1 MTASRDEDTAVSTG
15 TDHRG
20 WQFFVTLKGIWLARK
35 DNEWIASGSE
45 SDLIELVDGIERSSV
60 IRLYE

>member
-15 TDHRG
+15 TYHRG
-20 WQFFVTLKGIWLARK
+20 WQFFVTSKGVWLARK
-35 DNEWIASGSE
+35 DNEWVSSGSE
-45 SDLIELVDGIERSSV
+45 SDLIALVNGIERSSV